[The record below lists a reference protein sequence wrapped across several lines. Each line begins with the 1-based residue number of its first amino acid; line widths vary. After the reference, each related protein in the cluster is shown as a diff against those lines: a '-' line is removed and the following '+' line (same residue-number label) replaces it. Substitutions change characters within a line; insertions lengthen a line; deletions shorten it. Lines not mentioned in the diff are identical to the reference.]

1 MSIHKK
7 ENITSSIIILIL
19 VNLLPI
25 FGVVVL
31 HWKVSDV
38 VMLYVFETFVVGVFN
53 VFKMIFAGKSEE
65 MPGCMK
71 FFLVPFFIVHYNGFV
86 GIQGFFIV
94 SFVLVP
100 ELNNVTLAEG
110 LNNQNYTV
118 SAQDYLVDV
127 LQFKSFLSVAYLSI
141 VLSHLYSFIKN
152 YLHEGEYKKVV
163 LPELMFQPYKR
174 IFVQQFLVIFGTFL
188 LMLLGGDNRVFV
200 VLLVVLKI
208 FFDFR
213 GHSLERLSYQQN
225 TQGIENNQDA
235 EDI

>member
-1 MSIHKK
+1 
-7 ENITSSIIILIL
+7 
-19 VNLLPI
+19 
-25 FGVVVL
+25 
-31 HWKVSDV
+31 
-38 VMLYVFETFVVGVFN
+38 
-53 VFKMIFAGKSEE
+53 
-65 MPGCMK
+65 
-71 FFLVPFFIVHYNGFV
+71 
-86 GIQGFFIV
+86 
-94 SFVLVP
+94 
-100 ELNNVTLAEG
+100 
-110 LNNQNYTV
+110 
-118 SAQDYLVDV
+118 
-127 LQFKSFLSVAYLSI
+127 
-141 VLSHLYSFIKN
+141 LYSFIKN

>member
-1 MSIHKK
+1 MSLKPPQ
-7 ENITSSIIILIL
+7 NLGSTVVVLII

-25 FGVVVL
+25 FGVAVL

-53 VFKMIFAGKSEE
+53 IFKMIFAGESDE

-71 FFLVPFFIVHYNGFV
+71 FFLVPFFIVHYNIFV
-86 GIQGFFIV
+86 GIQGFLII
-94 SFVLVP
+94 SFVLIP
-100 ELNNVTLAEG
+100 ELNNVTFVEG

-118 SAQDYLVDV
+118 SAQDYLFGV

-141 VLSHLYSFIKN
+141 VLSHLYSFVKN
-152 YLHEGEYKKVV
+152 YLKEGEYKKVV
-163 LPELMFQPYKR
+163 LLQLMFQPYKR

-225 TQGIENNQDA
+225 KQGIENNQDA
-235 EDI
+235 KDI